1 MNLFK
6 RLLAATGAAGLL
18 IGVGGTIPALGI
30 YLAPF
35 TATLG
40 SDCVIPG
47 QTETITVHSNLGA
60 PAVAHIDWVV
70 GSSTVSGTSDTG
82 LIGANGTFTDQVT
95 VPTVTTATG
104 GTASIWLVTGYGVAN
119 GAFDFGV
126 ANLCPSPA
134 SPTLSGTYL
143 DVTEVGGTVNKTCAP
158 GLSGEAVFSPTI
170 EVKVDGSS
178 QTTIALP
185 ASLSLHLTCNG
196 ESQPLPKLPP
206 TSVITLHESTAPS
219 GAEPARD
226 TSITIGSQ
234 PGTTTINNALADKI
248 TVTPDSG
255 IAISAVEGSNVEQMV
270 GTFTDTGRPGGG
282 ACNTEDYVATI
293 NWGDGS
299 TSTGT
304 VSCERD
310 ASSDHVPTGVF
321 DVNGRH
327 RYADSGSYDVTLSV
341 VDNSESGESSGA
353 AVKTDAAT
361 ISDAALGTVSDN
373 SDDGSYSAVE
383 GKSLAVSVVF
393 ADSRGFGSDQSR
405 DASITGTINWGD
417 GTVQTVAPVASTAPC
432 ECIDPFAISGSHVY
446 DAAAANY
453 HITVTAAD
461 DGGQTAVARFSARI
475 SDGTLTADANK
486 SLSGVATTALTN
498 VVGSF
503 VDGAGA
509 QAAVA
514 DFAAT
519 IDWGDGSATS
529 TGTLSQTASGA
540 FSVSGTHTYASAGS
554 KSITATVTDE
564 EGSTVTLHAT
574 ATIAAA
580 PIVLPATGQPRPG
593 GPIALLVLL
602 ALLLVGG
609 TTLAVGA
616 RFLGNIRATSR

>member
-1 MNLFK
+1 MTLFK

-40 SDCVIPG
+40 SDCVISG
-47 QTETITVHSNLGA
+47 QTETLTVHSNLGA
-60 PAVAHIDWVV
+60 PAVVHIDWVIGNSTAS
-70 GSSTVSGTSDTG
+70 GSSDTG

-104 GTASIWLVTGYGVAN
+104 GVASIWLVTGDAVATT
-119 GAFDFGV
+119 ASEFAV

-134 SPTLSGTYL
+134 SPTLSGRYL

-178 QTTIALP
+178 ETTIALP

-206 TSVITLHESTAPS
+206 TSVITLHESTVPS

-226 TSITIGSQ
+226 TRITIGTQ

-255 IAISAVEGSNVEQMV
+255 TAITAVEGSNVEQLV

-321 DVNGRH
+321 DVNGTH

-353 AVKTDAAT
+353 GVKTDAAT
-361 ISDAALGTVSDN
+361 ISDAALDTVTDN
-373 SDDGSYSAVE
+373 SDDGSYSAAE
-383 GKSLAVSVVF
+383 GKGLAVSVVF
-393 ADSRGFGSDQSR
+393 ADSRGFGTDVTR

-417 GTVQTVAPVASTAPC
+417 GTVQTVTPVASTASC
-432 ECIDPFAISGSHVY
+432 ECTDPFAISGSHVY

-593 GPIALLVLL
+593 GPIAPLVLL
-602 ALLLVGG
+602 ALLLLGG

-616 RFLGNIRATSR
+616 RFVGKIRATSR